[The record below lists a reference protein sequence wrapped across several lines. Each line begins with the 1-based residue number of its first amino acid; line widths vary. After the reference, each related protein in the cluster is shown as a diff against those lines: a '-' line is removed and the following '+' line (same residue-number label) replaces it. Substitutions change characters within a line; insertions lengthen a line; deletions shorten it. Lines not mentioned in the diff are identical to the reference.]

1 MSSNNDSER
10 HQRIFELLAET
21 GSQRDQVLHDV
32 ADERERSDLA
42 ALLDTADALWLSAH
56 GAPPLADDPVAALLG
71 LIPDPECSLDPQSLK
86 QARKRAGLTVSD
98 LADRLRQRGWEVN
111 KNDVFRWETR
121 SATDVPPAVIEAIS
135 RILGWPVERMILTSP
150 VINDQL
156 ADVRRQPAFSR
167 LVDRWARMQ
176 RVSRDV
182 AAAAL
187 ETRLL
192 STVHRGQRPDA
203 KQLLRLLEELIDSVE
218 EKEVDEF

>member
-10 HQRIFELLAET
+10 HRQIFELLAET
-21 GSQRDQVLHDV
+21 GGQRDQVLHGIE
-32 ADERERSDLA
+32 DERERSDLA

-71 LIPDPECSLDPQSLK
+71 LIPDRECSLDSRSLK

-98 LADRLRQRGWEVN
+98 LADRLRQRGWEVD

-121 SATDVPPAVIEAIS
+121 SATDVAPAVIEAMS
-135 RILGWPVERMILTSP
+135 RILDWPVERMILTSP
-150 VINDQL
+150 VIDDEL
-156 ADVRRQPAFSR
+156 AEVRRQPAFSR
-167 LVDRWARMQ
+167 LVDRWARIQ
-176 RVSRDV
+176 RVSREA

-192 STVHRGQRPDA
+192 ATVHRGQRPDST
-203 KQLLRLLEELIDSVE
+203 QLLRLLEELINSVE
-218 EKEVDEF
+218 ESDE

>member
-1 MSSNNDSER
+1 MSNNNDSER
-10 HQRIFELLAET
+10 LRRIFELLAET
-21 GSQRDQVLHDV
+21 GDQRDQVLHDV

-42 ALLDTADALWLSAH
+42 ALLGTADALWLSAH

-71 LIPDPECSLDPQSLK
+71 LVPQRHFSLDPRGLK

-98 LADRLRQRGWEVN
+98 LADRLRRRGWEVD

-121 SATDVPPAVIEAIS
+121 SAADVAPAVIEAMS
-135 RILGWPVERMILTSP
+135 RILDWPVERMILNSP
-150 VINDQL
+150 VIDEL
-156 ADVRRQPAFSR
+156 AEVRRQPAFDR
-167 LVDRWARMQ
+167 LVDRWARIQ

-192 STVHRGQRPDA
+192 ATVHRGQRPDST
-203 KQLLRLLEELIDSVE
+203 QLLRVLEELVASVE
-218 EKEVDEF
+218 ESDE

>member
-1 MSSNNDSER
+1 MNNDNDSEP

-21 GSQRDQVLHDV
+21 RDERDQVLHGID
-32 ADERERSDLA
+32 DERERSDLA

-71 LIPDPECSLDPQSLK
+71 LVPQRQFSLNPRGLK
-86 QARKRAGLTVSD
+86 QARKRANMTVSD

-121 SATDVPPAVIEAIS
+121 SAADVAPAVIEAMS
-135 RILGWPVERMILTSP
+135 RILDWPVERMIFNSP
-150 VINDQL
+150 VINDEL
-156 ADVRRQPAFSR
+156 AEVRGQPAFDR
-167 LVDRWARMQ
+167 LVDRWARIQ
-176 RVSRDV
+176 RVSRDA

-192 STVHRGQRPDA
+192 ATVHRGQRPDST
-203 KQLLRLLEELIDSVE
+203 QLLRLLEELVASVE
-218 EKEVDEF
+218 EGEE